1 MPQERHSVYA
11 LPSLLD
17 RLTDANPERTSD
29 RPRAASETVREL
41 RNAVRRDV
49 EALLNARRPWRSV
62 PDRYPVLRLS
72 PLGYG
77 IADFTAGAFNDRKQQ
92 EKLREEIETAMR
104 RFEPRLSGVH
114 VLLFEDPAPLKATLA
129 LRIDALLQMDPAPE
143 PISFDTM
150 VDTTTANVVLRPPQE
165 T

>member
-1 MPQERHSVYA
+1 MPAERHSVYA

-17 RLTDANPERTSD
+17 RLMDAKPEQTSD
-29 RPRAASETVREL
+29 RPRSAGETVSEL

-49 EALLNARRPWRSV
+49 EALLNARRPWRSI
-62 PDRYPVLRLS
+62 PNRYPVLRLS

-77 IADFTAGAFNDRKQQ
+77 IADFTGGAFNDRKQQ
-92 EKLREEIETAMR
+92 ERLREEIETAIR
-104 RFEPRLSGVH
+104 RFEPRLSRIQVQ
-114 VLLFEDPAPLKATLA
+114 LFEDPTPLKATLA

-143 PISFDTM
+143 SISFDTM
-150 VDTTTANVVLRPPQE
+150 VDTTTSGVVLQPLQE